1 MGLMRPVD
9 MGLMRPVDHGSDETK
24 DCSINKMND
33 YIKSLNTKKMTFLNR
48 NPDPDLGQTQKRGGV
63 I

>member
-1 MGLMRPVD
+1 

-24 DCSINKMND
+24 DCPINKMND